1 MKLSESKRRIINE
14 PTSFNSSVVSE
25 RSELKQTVVHEEF
38 TEKQGPM
45 SPLRNLGS
53 ELKVNLEAIDD
64 VSDPE
69 LPMTLPPINK
79 KLSSLMVNSDRL
91 IEI

>member
-1 MKLSESKRRIINE
+1 
-14 PTSFNSSVVSE
+14 
-25 RSELKQTVVHEEF
+25 
-38 TEKQGPM
+38 M

-53 ELKVNLEAIDD
+53 ELKANLEAIDD

-79 KLSSLMVNSDRL
+79 KLSSLMVNSDGL